1 MKVVSM
7 NGLPVTAPGEVS
19 KETVEHLED
28 LLERAKSGEVIGFV
42 GVAMDR
48 DETVAYHGA
57 GRIASYQIM
66 GALSGA
72 AMKVNDLMEDG
83 SE

>member
-7 NGLPVTAPGEVS
+7 NGSPITAPGEVS
-19 KETVEHLED
+19 KETVERLED

-42 GVAMDR
+42 GVSMDR

-57 GRIASYQIM
+57 GRIASYQVM

-72 AMKVNDLMEDG
+72 AMKINELMEEG
-83 SE
+83 SD